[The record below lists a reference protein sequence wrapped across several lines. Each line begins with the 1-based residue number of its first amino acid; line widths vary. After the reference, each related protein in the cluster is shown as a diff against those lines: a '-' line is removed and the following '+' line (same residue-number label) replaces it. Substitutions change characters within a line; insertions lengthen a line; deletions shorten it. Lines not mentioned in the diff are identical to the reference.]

1 MDAKKEGR
9 CDMFDQTNAGKE
21 RGMPIEDDDDDDG
34 DFKIVASIYKIFEK
48 RTLIFLRLMQ
58 SNKICHYALEIILR
72 SLLFQSIFALKQKI
86 CK

>member
-34 DFKIVASIYKIFEK
+34 DFKIVASIYEIFEK

-58 SNKICHYALEIILR
+58 SHKNMPLCIGDNTPIVTFLINFRIETKNM
-72 SLLFQSIFALKQKI
+72 
-86 CK
+86 

>member
-34 DFKIVASIYKIFEK
+34 DFKIVASIYEIFEK
-48 RTLIFLRLMQ
+48 RTLIF
-58 SNKICHYALEIILR
+58 CV
-72 SLLFQSIFALKQKI
+72 
-86 CK
+86 

>member
-34 DFKIVASIYKIFEK
+34 DFKMLASRSEGYKWRGMHLFEDLK
-48 RTLIFLRLMQ
+48 CFFFLFREGR
-58 SNKICHYALEIILR
+58 K
-72 SLLFQSIFALKQKI
+72 
-86 CK
+86 